1 MPRCPVPRRPGPRRR
16 VPRRRVPRCRVPR
29 RPVPRCRVLRHD
41 VRGIERT
48 RANEAKLVF
57 DEQVVVTEDADCP
70 VFSGVS
76 VIFFQ
81 HVV

>member
-1 MPRCPVPRRPGPRRR
+1 MPRRRVPRCRVPRCR

-29 RPVPRCRVLRHD
+29 RRMPRHD

-48 RANEAKLVF
+48 RANEAKLIF

-70 VFSGVS
+70 VFSGVYAY
-76 VIFFQ
+76 FFQ

>member
-1 MPRCPVPRRPGPRRR
+1 MPRR
-16 VPRRRVPRCRVPR
+16 RVPR
-29 RPVPRCRVLRHD
+29 RPVPRHD
-41 VRGIERT
+41 VREIERT

-57 DEQVVVTEDADCP
+57 DEQVVVNEDADCP

>member
-1 MPRCPVPRRPGPRRR
+1 M
-16 VPRRRVPRCRVPR
+16 PR
-29 RPVPRCRVLRHD
+29 RPVPRCRVPRRRVPRRPMPRRPVPRHD

-57 DEQVVVTEDADCP
+57 DEQVVVTEDTDCP

>member
-1 MPRCPVPRRPGPRRR
+1 MPRRR